1 MYIEVKNS
9 EKPVD
14 YLESMKMLEKRAEA
28 VKNRAMPPIGGDE
41 RMAFIKQ
48 AEEDYQDYM
57 VIAESEYEITNDY
70 LIFKYKL
77 DS

>member
-1 MYIEVKNS
+1 MTFNVS
-9 EKPVD
+9 EFQKR
-14 YLESMKMLEKRAEA
+14 YEKRAEA

-57 VIAESEYEITNDY
+57 VIAESEYDITNDY

>member
-1 MYIEVKNS
+1 
-9 EKPVD
+9 
-14 YLESMKMLEKRAEA
+14 
-28 VKNRAMPPIGGDE
+28 MPPIGGDE

-70 LIFKYKL
+70 LIFRYKL

>member
-1 MYIEVKNS
+1 MTFNVS
-9 EKPVD
+9 EFQKR
-14 YLESMKMLEKRAEA
+14 YEKRAEA

-57 VIAESEYEITNDY
+57 VIAESE
-70 LIFKYKL
+70 
-77 DS
+77 

>member
-1 MYIEVKNS
+1 MSFN
-9 EKPVD
+9 VD
-14 YLESMKMLEKRAEA
+14 DFLNRYKERAEA
-28 VKNRAMPPIGGDE
+28 VKKRSIPPVGGDD

-48 AEEDYQDYM
+48 AESDYQDFM
-57 VIAESEYEITNDY
+57 MIADSEIEVTEEY